1 MKLTL
6 VTYFHRKFI
15 NDINIVTPAALEEG
29 WAFAAPGADVFWIS
43 QVVADLTNIPVSNI
57 FILDLTDIHSSTVK
71 AVGCFSPHF
80 WSYPNH
86 SEVSK
91 IKIVFPISL

>member
-15 NDINIVTPAALEEG
+15 NDINIVITAALEEG

-43 QVVADLTNIPVSNI
+43 QVVADLTNIPVSTLVI
-57 FILDLTDIHSSTVK
+57 SDLTDIHTYKYS
-71 AVGCFSPHF
+71 
-80 WSYPNH
+80 
-86 SEVSK
+86 
-91 IKIVFPISL
+91 